1 MVESTPADA
10 LTVVVVTLSLAELFA
25 EAVRAFALLVD
36 PCGAGAAPATPEL
49 LVVCVTPIVALGED
63 FNVNAP
69 IAATIINDNN
79 PVTDQEKIALDLCM
93 GSPYLMKV
101 YGP

>member
-1 MVESTPADA
+1 
-10 LTVVVVTLSLAELFA
+10 
-25 EAVRAFALLVD
+25 
-36 PCGAGAAPATPEL
+36 
-49 LVVCVTPIVALGED
+49 LGED